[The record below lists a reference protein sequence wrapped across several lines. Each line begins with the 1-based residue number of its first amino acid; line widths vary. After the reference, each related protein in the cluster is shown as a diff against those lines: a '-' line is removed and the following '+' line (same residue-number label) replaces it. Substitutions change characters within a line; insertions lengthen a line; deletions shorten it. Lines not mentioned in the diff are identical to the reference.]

1 MATNWVGMAEKT
13 TVVLS
18 IGLVASF
25 FLFGMAGGGQADPE
39 SSPDPEM
46 TASPSPS
53 PTAQPTAEPEDSG
66 ETATPEPDVRAGVPL
81 VPIAELETWPAP
93 EGRNQD
99 RQLDYRTD
107 APSVEFPEAPSTDLT
122 GYWDQEVSWQACG
135 EDECATVLVPLDWE
149 DPGETALNIAVRR
162 VPGATPELGPL
173 FVNPGGPGHGGQSFA
188 QRLRDQGWDDYD
200 IVGWDPRGTGGS
212 TAVQCGTTEQTD
224 AHFEMDA
231 TPESAADVEV
241 LRDGYGTFAQQ
252 CRDASGDL
260 LDHLSTIENV
270 RDLDLLRHLLGA
282 EKLNYV
288 GVSYGTY
295 VGALYAHIFPD
306 RAGRLV
312 LDSAVD
318 ITDDEDAPV
327 QAEGFELALRNFA
340 EWCVGQT
347 VCILGD
353 SVDGAIGTISDFLAS
368 LKETPIPVGDRMLT
382 QNLATTGIA
391 LFLYADE
398 RAYPSLTTA
407 ISEAIMG
414 RGEILLS
421 AADSLNGRDESGY
434 DTSAFAFP
442 ATLCVDREDRGVD
455 YAYGAWQEVARR
467 SPVFGANMGMSL
479 VCETW
484 TADSA
489 PQLRI
494 TADGAPT
501 ILVVGTTGDSATP
514 YEHAVSMAGQ
524 LSSAV
529 LLTHDSPGHGAVTSG
544 NRCISEAVTGYLV
557 DGVVPEDGTI
567 C

>member
-1 MATNWVGMAEKT
+1 MAVNWVGMAEKT

-25 FLFGMAGGGQADPE
+25 FLFGMAGGGQPE
-39 SSPDPEM
+39 PEP
-46 TASPSPS
+46 TPQTTTSPSPEPS
-53 PTAQPTAEPEDSG
+53 PG
-66 ETATPEPDVRAGVPL
+66 ETGGTPSPSSGPQPGVPL
-81 VPIAELETWPAP
+81 VPIEELEAWPEL

-99 RQLDYRTD
+99 RQLDYQAA
-107 APSVEFPEAPSTDLT
+107 APSVEFPIAPSADLS
-122 GYWDQEVSWQACG
+122 GYWSQEVSWEACG
-135 EDECATVLVPLDWE
+135 EDECASVLVPLDWE
-149 DPGETALNIAVRR
+149 NPGEAALDIAMRKVA
-162 VPGATPELGPL
+162 GADGTLGPL
-173 FVNPGGPGHGGQSFA
+173 FVNPGGPGHGGQEFA
-188 QRLRDQGWDDYD
+188 QRIGEQGWEGYD
-200 IVGWDPRGTGGS
+200 IVGWDPRGTGDS
-212 TAVQCGTTEQTD
+212 TGVQCGTTEETD
-224 AHFEMDA
+224 ERFEMDA
-231 TPESAADVEV
+231 TPQSPADVEL
-241 LRDGYGTFAQQ
+241 LRQGYSQFAQQ
-252 CRDASGDL
+252 CRDASGAL

-295 VGALYAHIFPD
+295 VGAMYAHVFPD

-340 EWCVGQT
+340 QWCVTQN

-353 SVDGAIGTISDFLAS
+353 SVDGVIDNIARFLGG
-368 LKETPIPVGDRMLT
+368 LKQDPVPVGSRMLT
-382 QNLATTGIA
+382 QNLATSGIA

-398 RAYPSLTTA
+398 RAYPTLITA
-407 ISEAIMG
+407 ISEAMLG

-421 AADSLNGRDESGY
+421 AANSLHGREDSGY
-434 DTSAFAFP
+434 ATSTFAFP
-442 ATLCVDREDRGVD
+442 ATLCVDWEDRGVE
-455 YAYGAWQEVARR
+455 YAFGAWQEVARR

-494 TADGAPT
+494 TAEGAPT
-501 ILVVGTTGDSATP
+501 ILVIGTTGDSATP
-514 YEHAVSMAGQ
+514 YEHAVSMAEQ
-524 LSSAV
+524 LESAV

-544 NRCISEAVTGYLV
+544 NRCISQAVTEFLV
-557 DGVVPEDGTI
+557 DGEPPADGTT